1 MMKLEAKIGLFVI
14 MALAALLVL
23 STQVTSLGK
32 WGQGGYGI
40 QAYVDDASGLEKH
53 THVLMNG
60 VTIGEVQEI
69 TIEGKRVRLSLL
81 INDGVKIPDDSGVIV
96 AQESLLGSKVLNIV
110 VGDSSSMLKKGD
122 VLVQS
127 KRYASFDQTSDS
139 VNAAAKE
146 MELLLHDFR
155 ETLDEEHRKAI
166 QEAIVAFR
174 DVGVNLNGVIG
185 DNRDNLHAAIANFRD
200 MSAGFTQTADTVNKD
215 LPEIM
220 NRVNSLTTRLDNISG
235 SLEHSLPEAVD
246 KFVTIEDNVSAILAE
261 NRTGLKGTISSA
273 ESFFKSG
280 EEAFGKVDTM
290 LSSFTTSEL
299 QVAMHTDYMMRDQ
312 FGKVYLGVNY
322 LPNPTTYYMFDLV
335 STDDYSRYSTTPPGK
350 HVKGETYYSLQ
361 YGKRFDNLLLRFGAI
376 ESTGG
381 FGVDYFMNHDRL
393 KFSGEMFDFNAIN
406 DTRGDR
412 AHMKAQVRYQM
423 LKHLELYGG
432 WDNFMNPGSQ
442 NLFLGLGLRFID
454 NDIKYTFGAASMAR

>member
-1 MMKLEAKIGLFVI
+1 MKLEAKIGLFVV
-14 MALAALLVL
+14 MVLGALLVL

-32 WGQGGYGI
+32 WGQSGYSI

-60 VTIGEVQEI
+60 VTIGEVQDI
-69 TIEGKRVRLSLL
+69 TIEGKKVRLQLL
-81 INDGVKIPDDSGVIV
+81 INDGVKIPDDSAVMV

-110 VGDSSSMLKKGD
+110 VGDSLSMLKKGD

-155 ETLDEEHRKAI
+155 ETLDDEHRKAI
-166 QEAIVAFR
+166 QEAIIAFR

-185 DNRDNLHAAIANFRD
+185 DNRANLYSAIANFKD
-200 MSAGFTQTADTVNKD
+200 MSAGFSQTADTVNKD

-220 NRVNSLTTRLDNISG
+220 KRVNSLTTRLDNISG
-235 SLEHSLPEAVD
+235 ALETKLPEAVD
-246 KFVTIEDNVSAILAE
+246 KFTKIEDNVSVMLAE
-261 NRTGLKGTISSA
+261 NRAGLKDTIGSA
-273 ESFFKSG
+273 GSFFKSG
-280 EEAFGKVDTM
+280 EEAFGKVDAM
-290 LSSFTTSEL
+290 LSNFTTSEL
-299 QVAMHTDYMMRDQ
+299 QVAMHSDYMMRDQ
-312 FGKVYLGVNY
+312 YAKIYLGITY
-322 LPNPTTYYMFDLV
+322 LPNPETYYMLDLI
-335 STDDYSRYSTTPPGK
+335 SSDDYSINATQAPGI
-350 HVKGETYYSLQ
+350 HVKGRTTYSAQ
-361 YGKRFDNLLLRFGAI
+361 YGKRFDDFLLRFGAI

-381 FGVDYFMNHDRL
+381 AGVDYYMKHDRL
-393 KFSGEMFDFNAIN
+393 KISGEAFDFNALN
-406 DTRGDR
+406 DHRSDR
-412 AHMKAQVRYQM
+412 AHLKAQLRYQM
-423 LKHLELYGG
+423 LKHLEVYGG
-432 WDNFMNPGSQ
+432 WDNFLNSKSQ

>member
-1 MMKLEAKIGLFVI
+1 MKLEAKIGLFVI
-14 MALAALLVL
+14 MALTALLVL

-32 WGQGGYGI
+32 WGQSGYPI
-40 QAYVDDASGLEKH
+40 QAYVDDASGLQKY
-53 THVLMNG
+53 THVMMNG
-60 VTIGEVQEI
+60 VKIGEVQEI

-81 INDGVKIPDDSGVIV
+81 INDGVKIPDDSTVIV
-96 AQESLLGSKVLNIV
+96 VQESLLGSKVLNIV
-110 VGDSSSMLKKGD
+110 VGDSSSMLKKED

-155 ETLDEEHRKAI
+155 EILDDEHRKAI

-200 MSAGFTQTADTVNKD
+200 MSAGFTQTANTVNKD

-235 SLEHSLPEAVD
+235 SLEHTLPEAVD

-261 NRTGLKGTISSA
+261 NRAGLKETISSA

-290 LSSFTTSEL
+290 LSSFTMSEL

-312 FGKVYLGVNY
+312 FGKVYLGINY

-335 STDDYSRYSTTPPGK
+335 STNDYSQYSTPGK
-350 HVKGETYYSLQ
+350 HVKGSTFYSLQ

-381 FGVDYFMNHDRL
+381 VGVDYFMNHDRL
-393 KFSGEMFDFNAIN
+393 KFSGEMFDFNAVN
-406 DTRGDR
+406 DVRGDR
-412 AHMKAQVRYQM
+412 VHMKAQVRYQM

-432 WDNFMNPGSQ
+432 WDNFMNPGAQ
-442 NLFLGLGLRFID
+442 NIFLGLGLRFID
-454 NDIKYTFGAASMAR
+454 NDLKYTFGAASMTR

>member
-1 MMKLEAKIGLFVI
+1 MKLEAKIGLFVI

-32 WGQGGYGI
+32 WGQSGYPI

-69 TIEGKRVRLSLL
+69 MIEGKRVRLSLL
-81 INDGVKIPDDSGVIV
+81 INDGVKIPDDSSVIV
-96 AQESLLGSKVLNIV
+96 VQESLLGSKVLNIV

-155 ETLDEEHRKAI
+155 EILDDEHRKAI

-200 MSAGFTQTADTVNKD
+200 MSAGFTQTANTVNKD

-235 SLEHSLPEAVD
+235 SLEHNLPEAVD

-261 NRTGLKGTISSA
+261 NRAGLKGTITSA

-312 FGKVYLGVNY
+312 FGKVYLGINY

-335 STDDYSRYSTTPPGK
+335 STDDYSKYGTPGK
-350 HVKGETYYSLQ
+350 HVKGSTFYSLQ

-381 FGVDYFMNHDRL
+381 VGFDYFMNHDRL
-393 KFSGEMFDFNAIN
+393 KFSGEMFDFNAVN
-406 DTRGDR
+406 DVRGDR
-412 AHMKAQVRYQM
+412 VHMKAQVRYQM

-432 WDNFMNPGSQ
+432 WDNFMNPGAQ
-442 NLFLGLGLRFID
+442 NIFLGLGLRFID
-454 NDIKYTFGAASMAR
+454 NDLKYTFGAASMTR

>member
-1 MMKLEAKIGLFVI
+1 MKLEAKIGLFVV

-32 WGQGGYGI
+32 WGQSGYPI
-40 QAYVDDASGLEKH
+40 QAYVDDASGVEKH

-81 INDGVKIPDDSGVIV
+81 INDGVEIPDDSGVIV
-96 AQESLLGSKVLNIV
+96 AQESLLGSKVLNIL
-110 VGDSSSMLKKGD
+110 VGDASSMLKKGG
-122 VLVQS
+122 VIVQS

-146 MELLLHDFR
+146 MELLLRDFR
-155 ETLDEEHRKAI
+155 ETLDDEHRKAI

-185 DNRDNLHAAIANFRD
+185 DNRDNLHAAIANFKE

-220 NRVNSLTTRLDNISG
+220 NRINSLTTRLDNVSG
-235 SLEHSLPEAVD
+235 SLEHNLPVAID
-246 KFVTIEDNVSAILAE
+246 KFVQVEDNVSAILTE
-261 NRTGLKGTISSA
+261 NRTGLKATISSA

-312 FGKVYLGVNY
+312 YGKVYLGVNY

-335 STDDYSRYSTTPPGK
+335 STDDYSKYSTTPPGK
-350 HVKGETYYSLQ
+350 HIKGETYYSLQ
-361 YGKRFDNLLLRFGAI
+361 YGKRFDDLLLRFGAI

-381 FGVDYFMNHDRL
+381 VGVDYFMNHDRL
-393 KFSGEMFDFNAIN
+393 KFSCEMFDFNAVN
-406 DTRGDR
+406 DVRGDR
-412 AHMKAQVRYQM
+412 VHMKAQVRYQM

-432 WDNFMNPGSQ
+432 WDNFMNPGAQ

-454 NDIKYTFGAASMAR
+454 NDLKYTFGAASMAR

>member
-1 MMKLEAKIGLFVI
+1 MKLEAKIGLFVV
-14 MALAALLVL
+14 MALGALLVL

-32 WGQGGYGI
+32 WGQSGYPI

-60 VTIGEVQEI
+60 VTIGEVEAI
-69 TIEGKRVRLSLL
+69 TIEGKHVRLGLL
-81 INDGVKIPDDSGVIV
+81 INEGVKIPNDSAVIV

-110 VGDSSSMLKKGD
+110 VGDATNTVKKGG

-166 QEAIVAFR
+166 QEAIIAFR
-174 DVGVNLNGVIG
+174 DVGVNINGVIG
-185 DNRDNLHAAIANFRD
+185 DNRDNLHLAIANFKD
-200 MSAGFTQTADTVNKD
+200 MSAGFSQTADTVNKD

-220 NRVNSLTTRLDNISG
+220 KRVNSLTTRLDNISG
-235 SLEHSLPEAVD
+235 ALETKLPEAVD
-246 KFVTIEDNVSAILAE
+246 KFTRIEDNVSVMLAE
-261 NRTGLKGTISSA
+261 NRTGLKDTISSA
-273 ESFFKSG
+273 GSFFKSG

-290 LSSFTTSEL
+290 LSNFTTSEL

-312 FGKVYLGVNY
+312 YSKIYLGITY
-322 LPNPTTYYMFDLV
+322 LPNPETYYMLDLI
-335 STDDYSRYSTTPPGK
+335 STDDYSQPNVLPGI
-350 HVKGETYYSLQ
+350 HVKSDRLYSAQ
-361 YGKRFDNLLLRFGAI
+361 YGKRFDDFLLRFGAI

-381 FGVDYFMNHDRL
+381 VGVDYYMKHDRL
-393 KFSGEMFDFNAIN
+393 KISGEAFDFNAIN
-406 DTRGDR
+406 DLRSDR
-412 AHMKAQVRYQM
+412 AHLKAQLRYQM
-423 LKHLELYGG
+423 LKHLEVYGG
-432 WDNFMNPGSQ
+432 WDNFLNSKSQ

>member
-1 MMKLEAKIGLFVI
+1 MKLEAKIGLFVI

-32 WGQGGYGI
+32 WGQSGYEI

-69 TIEGKRVRLSLL
+69 TIEGKRVRLTLL

-110 VGDSSSMLKKGD
+110 VGDASSMLKKGD

-155 ETLDEEHRKAI
+155 ETLDDEHRKAI
-166 QEAIVAFR
+166 QEAIIAFR

-185 DNRDNLHAAIANFRD
+185 DNRDNLHAAIANFKD

-215 LPEIM
+215 LPDIM

-246 KFVTIEDNVSAILAE
+246 KFVKIEDNVSAILAE
-261 NRTGLKGTISSA
+261 NRAGLKGTISSA

-290 LSSFTTSEL
+290 LSNFTTSEL

-312 FGKVYLGVNY
+312 YGKVYLGVNY

-335 STDDYSRYSTTPPGK
+335 STDDYSKYSTTPPGK

-381 FGVDYFMNHDRL
+381 VGVDYFMNHDRL

-432 WDNFMNPGSQ
+432 WDNFMNPGAQ
-442 NLFLGLGLRFID
+442 NLFLGLGMRFID
-454 NDIKYTFGAASMAR
+454 NDIKYTFGAASMAK